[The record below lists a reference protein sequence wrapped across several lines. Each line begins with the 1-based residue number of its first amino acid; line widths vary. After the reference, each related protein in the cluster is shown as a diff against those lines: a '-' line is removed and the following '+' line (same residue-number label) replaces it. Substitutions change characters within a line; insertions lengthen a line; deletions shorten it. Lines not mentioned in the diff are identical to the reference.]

1 MKFYIYINIKSNYL
15 FTILTSI
22 PLYIFTLFSRKT
34 VLIFVVIFWPI
45 NLDSQRLLMYAG
57 HLNSIQKLDYYHYM
71 SMVFFLPFQ
80 VFQRAAILD
89 TTNVFVEAQWPSRG

>member
-1 MKFYIYINIKSNYL
+1 
-15 FTILTSI
+15 
-22 PLYIFTLFSRKT
+22 
-34 VLIFVVIFWPI
+34 
-45 NLDSQRLLMYAG
+45 MYAG